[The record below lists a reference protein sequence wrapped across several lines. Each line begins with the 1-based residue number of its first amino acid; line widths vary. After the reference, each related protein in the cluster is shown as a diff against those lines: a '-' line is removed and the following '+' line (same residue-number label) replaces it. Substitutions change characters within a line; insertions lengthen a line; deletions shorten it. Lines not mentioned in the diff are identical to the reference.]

1 MSKPVKFS
9 VFCERY
15 QLDATEQD
23 THRLYNVYVDRLDVF
38 NKVLSD
44 LIVAEAIAKARDAT
58 AGVRR

>member
-1 MSKPVKFS
+1 MSKPVNFS

-15 QLDATEQD
+15 QLDAAEPD
-23 THRLYNVYVDRLDVF
+23 SHRLYDVYVDRLDVF

-58 AGVRR
+58 AGIRR